1 MPTIKFSVVV
11 PVYNAEK
18 FLDACIHSVLSQ
30 TYQNFE
36 LILVNDGSKDNSG
49 AICDV
54 YAQKDERIKVLHKE
68 NAGALSARVA
78 GIAQATGEYFIFL
91 DSDDTL
97 EYNALEIIHKKIC
110 ETKSKCII
118 YPFHIVDNGRI
129 ISKSCDVSKYGLFN
143 DKREIYNIIF
153 NNQEFNS
160 MCCKA
165 IHVSLISDLDY
176 QKYYGVK
183 YGEDLLQSL
192 DILRK
197 TPSVYFMEKP
207 LYNYQMNTQSAT
219 HMRNYDNYK
228 VNFIVYQKVLE
239 FLREENCF
247 LEEDYMQYRN
257 YCIKCVVDEL
267 IMIAR
272 FDTCRKNKIRLYR
285 EMKATGY
292 YQDFLSV
299 GLCNTGVSIGR
310 KNKIFF
316 KLFKYGQYRMML
328 LIVQIFDKVFKK
340 E

>member
-1 MPTIKFSVVV
+1 MKFSVVV

-78 GIAQATGEYFIFL
+78 GVAQATGEYLIFL

-97 EYNALEIIHKKIC
+97 VHNALELIVEKIC
-110 ETKSKCII
+110 KTKSKCII
-118 YPFHIVDNGRI
+118 YCCNVVQNGKIVSICCDAKQYGRI
-129 ISKSCDVSKYGLFN
+129 E
-143 DKREIYNIIF
+143 DKRQIYKIIF
-153 NNQEFNS
+153 NNNSFNS
-160 MCCKA
+160 MCCKTV
-165 IHVSLISDLDY
+165 HKSLITDLDY
-176 QKYYGVK
+176 GKYYNIA

-197 TPSVYFMEKP
+197 TDSICFLKTP
-207 LYNYQMNTQSAT
+207 LYNYNMNPYSAI
-219 HMRNYDNYK
+219 HNRKYENYK
-228 VNFIVYQKVLE
+228 VDFTVEESVLN
-239 FLREENCF
+239 LLKEENCF
-247 LEEDYMQYRN
+247 TVGDYDEYRN
-257 YCIKCVVDEL
+257 YCIENFVKTL
-267 IMIAR
+267 LMIAR

-340 E
+340 K